1 MSSSEGKAEPC
12 EPGTD
17 HGMSDERWDWAAASA
32 ASGGTVAG
40 VPVGGGFGILLA
52 RALGFRESVAD
63 YGPAFFITVTGACLV
78 GLAGCYLAL
87 RLLRDSRALPTVIIL
102 AVLLPG
108 AALSVEPMGKAL
120 AATFDWTFGVL
131 IPVGVVLYVCCPVLA
146 PVVARLIAGLLPAG
160 KSHPAVQDP
169 A

>member
-1 MSSSEGKAEPC
+1 
-12 EPGTD
+12 
-17 HGMSDERWDWAAASA
+17 MSDERWDWAAASA
-32 ASGGTVAG
+32 ASGGTAAG
-40 VPVGGGFGILLA
+40 VPIGGGFGILLA

-63 YGPAFFITVTGACLV
+63 GGPAFFITVTAACLL

-108 AALSVEPMGKAL
+108 AALSVEPVGRAL

-131 IPVGVVLYVCCPVLA
+131 IPVAVVLYVCCPVVA

-160 KSHPAVQDP
+160 NSHPTLRGSDVTNIGDIKRY
-169 A
+169 